1 MPADVI
7 ANSPLLLQILTLVV
21 AVILVTYLTVR

>member
-1 MPADVI
+1 MPADAI
-7 ANSPLLLQILTLVV
+7 ATSPLLLQILTLAV